1 MLTLSLYYMGKHVKS
16 LFLCHHC
23 SITSW
28 YYVVL
33 TLSYFVILCAGTLFY
48 LGIFLHLNLVDFPST
63 IFISSS
69 KATITMSGFVMENG
83 VTLTF
88 ECPLIREP
96 NWRFFEL
103 FCVCDDRL
111 CITSAWV
118 VPWLRIY
125 DGCTEW
131 AWSLDGGSELWLGIM
146 LHLWRMAVWK
156 CEEEDKA
163 LEEEDRTR

>member
-1 MLTLSLYYMGKHVKS
+1 MLPFIGQIKGNGNHVVKVHWVFLLINDLQNGYKSYMKFFFHANYTP
-16 LFLCHHC
+16 LF
-23 SITSW
+23 
-28 YYVVL
+28 
-33 TLSYFVILCAGTLFY
+33 
-48 LGIFLHLNLVDFPST
+48 IFH
-63 IFISSS
+63 
-69 KATITMSGFVMENG
+69 KGMCVMENG

-88 ECPLIREP
+88 ERPLIREP
-96 NWRFFEL
+96 NWRFFEP
-103 FCVCDDRL
+103 FCVCDGRL

-131 AWSLDGGSELWLGIM
+131 TWSLDGGSELWLGIM

-156 CEEEDKA
+156 REEEDNA